1 MREINALDI
10 EKAVYDLAL
19 RANVF
24 IDKKTLKKIENA
36 YLNENGTAKEIL
48 SQIIENNQL
57 AIKENIPICQD
68 TGIAVIFLE
77 IGQDLHINGNLYD
90 AINNGVKNAYVNGY
104 FRKSVVLDPIN
115 RINSNDNTPAI
126 IHTKIVTGDKIKIT
140 FTPKGAG
147 SENMSKIKMLTPSDG
162 IKGIK
167 DFVINT
173 IKEAGGKPCPP
184 LIVGVGIGG
193 NFEKCAILAKEAILR
208 DLDDSHENNHIAL
221 LENELLT
228 EINKLNIGPMG
239 LKGNTTAL
247 AVKINTYPCHIA
259 SLPVAVNIQCHASR
273 HEVIIL

>member
-208 DLDDSHENNHIAL
+208 DLDDSHENNHIAI